1 MRAMLTVT
9 DFTNETAISR
19 AAFYRI
25 VARNEL
31 PIVKIGRSTRIR
43 RTDLDN
49 WLANLSSSQ
58 GGSK

>member
-1 MRAMLTVT
+1 MNPLLTIDNFVK
-9 DFTNETAISR
+9 ETAISR
-19 AAFYRI
+19 ATFYRI

-49 WLANLSSSQ
+49 WLANLSSGQ
-58 GGSK
+58 GGNK